1 MKYKLFKGIFVG
13 CLVSLLV
20 AQVFSQ
26 PPNNTPKKPNLA
38 QLVSKISNEQTPISY
53 GIVIDTSAN
62 MQATLPTAIKIAKNL
77 VGQSKIMD
85 EFFIVDM
92 KNSSNIELLKDFNS
106 KLELSSNILDN
117 VTANRSSSLL
127 DGIIVSGEYL
137 QSGKNKQ
144 KVLIVLSDGIDDNST
159 YTIDQTINKLKS
171 YQIQLCF
178 IKLTPAK
185 DKKSG
190 TEIEKKASKLI
201 TKLTN
206 GVGGIEYSVSDP
218 KDIDLLAQKVF
229 TDLRQ

>member
-1 MKYKLFKGIFVG
+1 MKHKLFKSIFVG
-13 CLVSLLV
+13 CLVSLL
-20 AQVFSQ
+20 ATQVFSQ
-26 PPNNTPKKPNLA
+26 PPNNTPKNPNLT
-38 QLVSKISNEQTPISY
+38 QLISKTSNEQIPISY

-62 MQATLPTAIKIAKNL
+62 MQTLLPTAIKIAKNL

-92 KNSSNIELLKDFNS
+92 KNTSNIELLKDFNT

-159 YTIDQTINKLKS
+159 YTIDQAVNKLKS
-171 YQIQLCF
+171 YQVQLCF
-178 IKLTPAK
+178 IKLTPIK
-185 DKKSG
+185 DKKSNN
-190 TEIEKKASKLI
+190 EFEKKASKLI
-201 TKLTN
+201 SSLIN
-206 GVGGIEYSVSDP
+206 GVGGLKYSVSDP

-229 TDLRQ
+229 TDIRQ